1 MGRKEMKALET
12 YRARLE
18 STTLDGGA
26 WRAAVV
32 RGADRFGLLVSGD
45 AGACLRVLA
54 GKGGGSLDLRRP
66 DCLDLARFAL
76 DERYI
81 NLRRD
86 AGLAAGER

>member
-54 GKGGGSLDLRRP
+54 GKGGGTLDLRRP
-66 DCLDLARFAL
+66 ECLELARFAL
-76 DERYI
+76 DERYT

-86 AGLAAGER
+86 AGLAPGER